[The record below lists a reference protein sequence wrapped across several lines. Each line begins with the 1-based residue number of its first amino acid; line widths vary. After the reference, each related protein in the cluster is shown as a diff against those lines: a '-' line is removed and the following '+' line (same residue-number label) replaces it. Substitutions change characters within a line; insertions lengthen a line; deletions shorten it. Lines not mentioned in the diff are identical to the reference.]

1 MTTTPDNTTTNPRP
15 DVPLP
20 AGAVAD
26 DDAWALCD
34 NECRMFRG
42 PDRVVLNGAAEIIA
56 EVRTTGMQ
64 LSDGSVD
71 NGEDAP
77 TIHIYVALG
86 GDLSSEQVRKLATTL
101 IEAADE
107 IDRWAAR

>member
-1 MTTTPDNTTTNPRP
+1 MTANTTTSPYP
-15 DVPLP
+15 DIPLP

-26 DDAWALCD
+26 DDAWALWD

-64 LSDGSVD
+64 LPDGSVD

-77 TIHIYVALG
+77 TIDIYMEGG
-86 GDLSSEQVRKLATTL
+86 GDLTSEQVRELAAIFL
-101 IEAADE
+101 EAADQ
-107 IDRWAAR
+107 IDGWVTR

>member
-1 MTTTPDNTTTNPRP
+1 MTTTTNPVP

-26 DDAWALCD
+26 DGAWALWD

-42 PDRVVLNGAAEIIA
+42 PDRVVLKGAAEIVA

-64 LSDGSVD
+64 VPDGNVD

-77 TIHIYVALG
+77 TIDIYMAIP
-86 GDLSSEQVRKLATTL
+86 GDLTSAQVRELAAVL
-101 IEAADE
+101 LEAAAQVDGWVT
-107 IDRWAAR
+107 R